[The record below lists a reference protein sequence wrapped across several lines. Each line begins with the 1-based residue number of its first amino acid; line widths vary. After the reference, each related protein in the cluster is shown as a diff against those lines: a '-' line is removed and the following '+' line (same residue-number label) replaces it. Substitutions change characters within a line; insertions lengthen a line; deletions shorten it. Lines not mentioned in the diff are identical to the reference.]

1 MRHTRL
7 FLALFG
13 MALFG
18 FGCKEPSYQAATVTN
33 WRGAIQDPG
42 AARKPSSPPP
52 PKVRQKRIDTVQ
64 PLPPEV
70 PVLRQALANLGNA
83 NSFKATLILP
93 PADGQT
99 TPVQGT
105 LLFDRAR
112 GFRGTI
118 TLNAQTKSD
127 ILSINGQ
134 VYFRA
139 NTSTWQAVTYTEEG
153 NRLQAFFQ
161 VAFPKTAKSN
171 KFLVSDSTRIL
182 EVADDT
188 RGCKRYVYTE
198 ILPTG
203 DTAKTT
209 LCLKNGFPA
218 YIINE
223 YAEGTTEVSY
233 SEINEPVNIGGLDS

>member
-1 MRHTRL
+1 MRRL
-7 FLALFG
+7 PLLVSFFG
-13 MALFG
+13 LALFG
-18 FGCKEPSYQAATVTN
+18 FGCKEPSYQANTVTN

-42 AARKPSSPPP
+42 AARKPSSPIP
-52 PKVRQKRIDTVQ
+52 PKVTQKRVDTVQ
-64 PLPPEV
+64 PLPAEV
-70 PVLRQALANLGNA
+70 PVLRQALTNLGNA
-83 NSFKATLILP
+83 NSFKATLTLP

-99 TPVQGT
+99 TPVQGS

-112 GFRGTI
+112 GFRGSI
-118 TLNAQTKSD
+118 TLNAQAKSD

-139 NTSTWQAVTYTEEG
+139 NTSTWQAITYTEEG
-153 NRLQAFFQ
+153 DRLQAFFQ
-161 VAFPKTAKSN
+161 VAFPNKSKPN
-171 KFLVSDSTRIL
+171 QLLVSDSTRIL
-182 EVADDT
+182 EVADDS

-209 LCLKNGFPA
+209 LCIKNGFPA

-223 YAEGTTEVSY
+223 YAEGATEVSY

>member
-1 MRHTRL
+1 MRRL
-7 FLALFG
+7 SLLIMFSG
-13 MALFG
+13 VALFG

-33 WRGAIQDPG
+33 WRGVIQEPG
-42 AARKPSSPPP
+42 TARKPTSSPPP
-52 PKVRQKRIDTVQ
+52 KVTQKRVDTVQ

-70 PVLRQALANLGNA
+70 PILRQALANLGNA
-83 NSFKATLILP
+83 NSFKAALTLP

-118 TLNAQTKSD
+118 TLNAQAKSD

-161 VAFPKTAKSN
+161 VAFPNKSKPN
-171 KFLVSDSTRIL
+171 QLLVSDSTRVL